1 MSLEDRVKELEEEL
15 KVLKNEI
22 RATLLDIE
30 EQILV
35 HYYPSLYPTL
45 SEEARPKLNPKTEQP
60 AQPAFH
66 QPQMISAM
74 PVPPNYFAKYNPQTV
89 TLVEEPED
97 ELLDKDDPILD
108 LNEDELPSII
118 TKTPQNGH
126 SNGHSNG
133 NGNGRI
139 KQTELTPDDN
149 AFLDK
154 LIAGETYPSSRKVSF
169 EEIKKRTP
177 KSHLNNGSAT
187 SQATEALVDELLA
200 VGPPVAVEEHPST
213 LLNIFD
219 AKAPKSKPNLSTGP
233 VNSQAVRLTVRKL
246 LTWVDQSV
254 ATIGKENTHKT
265 IEMYIRAGDLSREMR
280 HALLRLVNSSKS
292 PQPTK
297 TAGIR
302 QVIDTLG
309 QLNDI
314 LDHHSPEYLHEVL
327 VFISEVSFG

>member
-1 MSLEDRVKELEEEL
+1 M
-15 KVLKNEI
+15 
-22 RATLLDIE
+22 DIE

-45 SEEARPKLNPKTEQP
+45 SEDARPKLNPKTEP
-60 AQPAFH
+60 APPTAN
-66 QPQMISAM
+66 QPQMISAI
-74 PVPPNYFAKYNPQTV
+74 PLPPDYFARFNPQKV
-89 TLVEEPED
+89 TLPEPED
-97 ELLDKDDPILD
+97 ELLDMDDPILAD
-108 LNEDELPSII
+108 DPVERPSF
-118 TKTPQNGH
+118 TPKSPNNHNG
-126 SNGHSNG
+126 NGNG
-133 NGNGRI
+133 NGNGRLHPLD
-139 KQTELTPDDN
+139 QLTDEDN

-154 LIAGETYPSSRKVSF
+154 LIAGESYPAHQKVSF
-169 EEIKKRTP
+169 ADVQKRTP
-177 KSHLNNGSAT
+177 KSHLSNGQAT
-187 SQATEALVDELLA
+187 PQATEALVDELLA
-200 VGPPVAVEEHPST
+200 VGPTTTVEEHSST

-219 AKAPKSKPNLSTGP
+219 AKAPKTKPNLRTGQ

-314 LDHHSPEYLHEVL
+314 LDHHTPEYLNEVL
-327 VFISEVSFG
+327 AFISEVSFG